1 MTYTIND
8 VAHIIDPHQ
17 TASVVSAIEDY
28 LNKGT
33 IPAFDPCLSCEPNYT
48 RQLIAQIQQAEGR
61 GEWPIKKTAAKAKPK
76 PKLSEGEILEGG
88 YTAGIMSMDE
98 IEDIKKK
105 RPEMFEKP
113 EGK

>member
-61 GEWPIKKTAAKAKPK
+61 GEWPVKKAAAKAKPK
-76 PKLSEGEILEGG
+76 RSEGENLEGG
-88 YTAGIMSMDE
+88 YTAGIMSKDE
-98 IEDIKKK
+98 LDEIKKK

>member
-61 GEWPIKKTAAKAKPK
+61 GEWPVKKTAAKAKAK
-76 PKLSEGEILEGG
+76 RSEAENLEGG